1 MIMLMLLDVAD
12 MYLAPTLSAVSQLTN
27 MRPRVAGGG
36 AGGRVFLEGLGDG
49 WCGALRGQY
58 LRLCFF
64 KIRDL
69 AARVVSIS
77 YTGSYLHKG
86 SWELGEWMMVCMQG
100 RPGEAWAK
108 WAGPPESLI

>member
-36 AGGRVFLEGLGDG
+36 AGGRVFLEGLGE
-49 WCGALRGQY
+49 W
-58 LRLCFF
+58 
-64 KIRDL
+64 
-69 AARVVSIS
+69 VVWGPSRPILTDMFLQNSSSGCQGGILS
-77 YTGSYLHKG
+77 YTGSYVHKG
-86 SWELGEWMMVCMQG
+86 SGELGEWMLVCMQG